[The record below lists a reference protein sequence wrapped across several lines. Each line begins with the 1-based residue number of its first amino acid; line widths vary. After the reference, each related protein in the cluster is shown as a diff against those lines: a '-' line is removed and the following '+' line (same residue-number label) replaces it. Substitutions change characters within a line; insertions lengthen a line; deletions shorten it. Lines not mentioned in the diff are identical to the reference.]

1 MTQEEEQMG
10 QLEITSGDAGAV
22 ASEVTEVTVG
32 VESEPTTEAVVESVQ
47 SESVVAAESAAAES
61 AASSTGASVVPRVV
75 DGTALMPPAFARLG
89 LSKPLLRALVDLGY
103 AEPTPIQAETIPL
116 LLAGRDVLGQAQT
129 GSGKTA
135 AFALPLLQRMDLSL
149 RKPQVLVLV
158 PTRELAMQVTAAF
171 ERYAAGMPELRC
183 VAIYGSSDVCSADLI
198 TLKRRRCLSLC
209 RLVNWP
215 CR

>member
-1 MTQEEEQMG
+1 MC
-10 QLEITSGDAGAV
+10 
-22 ASEVTEVTVG
+22 
-32 VESEPTTEAVVESVQ
+32 
-47 SESVVAAESAAAES
+47 
-61 AASSTGASVVPRVV
+61 SS
-75 DGTALMPPAFARLG
+75 DLAFARLG

-171 ERYAAGMPELRC
+171 ERYSAGMPELRC
-183 VAIYGSSDVCSADLI
+183 VAIYGGAAYGPQFSQLNRGVQVIVGTPGRVMDHMTRGSLELSS
-198 TLKRRRCLSLC
+198 LKCQIGRAH
-209 RLVNWP
+209 V
-215 CR
+215 